1 MSEPA
6 YSLNQSGFQF
16 RAPGEVLSPF
26 DTNAYLQLLINE
38 TGKAQLA
45 LRRAR
50 RAEVDAEEAY
60 HRARAP
66 LIDDAPEVGTRAGQ
80 VSQRARDA
88 WFADR
93 LPDEFLALRRATAA
107 RQAAWDYME
116 AIKEQAMLMGSLN
129 KTALAIETISTR
141 GGGA

>member
-1 MSEPA
+1 MNEAA
-6 YSLNQSGFQF
+6 YSVTQSGFQF
-16 RAPGEVLSPF
+16 RNPGEVLSPF
-26 DTNAYLQLLINE
+26 ETNAYLQMLTNE
-38 TGKAQLA
+38 IGHAQLA
-45 LRRAR
+45 LRKAR
-50 RAEVDAEEAY
+50 RVEVDAEEAY

-66 LIDDAPEVGTRAGQ
+66 HVDDAPEAGTRAGQ

-116 AIKEQAMLMGSLN
+116 AIKGQSMLMGSLN
-129 KTALAIETISTR
+129 KTALAIETITTR
-141 GGGA
+141 AGGA